1 MPDLQFYHQTY
12 TESMNDYD
20 LAMQEEGLNIQ
31 RAEANGDTLAA
42 RTASQNLA
50 ALRVQRREYVSMSN
64 QHAASMRPAPGSSRF
79 GLSKDEQEIAHGIS
93 GGDSRLSKEDREKI
107 YFENKEKLRHMR
119 QSGAYRDDQGSVRR

>member
-50 ALRVQRREYVSMSN
+50 ALRVQRSEYVSMSN
-64 QHAASMRPAPGSSRF
+64 QHAASMRPARGASRY
-79 GLSKDEQEIAHGIS
+79 GLSPIEVEIAHNSHS
-93 GGDSRLSKEDREKI
+93 GGSKEDREKS
-107 YFENKEKLRHMR
+107 YAENRDRLRRMR
-119 QSGAYRDDQGSVRR
+119 ASGEYSDSQGSVRR

>member
-12 TESMNDYD
+12 QESMNDYD

-50 ALRVQRREYVSMSN
+50 ALRVQRSEYVAMSN
-64 QHAASMRPAPGSSRF
+64 QHAESLRPAPGASRW

-93 GGDSRLSKEDREKI
+93 GGDPRLSKEDREKI
-107 YFENKEKLRHMR
+107 YLENKNKLRHMR
-119 QSGAYRDDQGSVRR
+119 QTGEYRDDQGRASR